1 MKFIEHSNS
10 VYKSNKK
17 YISPKAKKI
26 RKIIIESFI
35 FIFVLVL
42 LLGVLNEAT
51 KNNNAVTALKRSHKL
66 GSYNGYK
73 IAYGVSGSGSTI
85 GVFEPSI
92 GKTLLEWNP
101 IVTNSVD
108 NVRMLYYDRLGY
120 GGSDFFKEESTIET
134 QSEILNNLLTN
145 AGYEGKHLLISEGYG
160 SLIHLDYLRK
170 YKDKVGGMILIN
182 PIIYQKND
190 KKRYL
195 DNLYEDFKLQLMKS
209 LSTLSIPRLLEKFS
223 LLNNPYINLYKE
235 KANSRNKENYISR
248 MVSKD
253 YYTTIIKEKK
263 SIKKYLSSLSESE
276 VSYDIPVVIIESEK
290 NRSEEYEGA
299 LKKNFKKL
307 EIVYFEDLNDFVYK
321 NSEYLLNLISS
332 VNSRME

>member
-17 YISPKAKKI
+17 YISPRAKKI

-101 IVTNSVD
+101 IVTNSVN

-145 AGYEGKHLLISEGYG
+145 AGYEGKHLLVSEGYG

-182 PIIYQKND
+182 PIIYQKNY

-290 NRSEEYEGA
+290 NRSEEYERV
-299 LKKNFKKL
+299 LKKHFKKL